1 LTDNCANQSL
11 RQRRPR
17 DKLCACLVQPPE
29 QRTPGRIDT
38 TNIANGNNKR
48 AIADRRRSSAPRLF
62 QLSGGVSAEATLDFE
77 AQRRSPIV
85 NVDIK
90 IITPVARCVGCRSL
104 HVNSLALG
112 HLRLGTCQSSN
123 S

>member
-1 LTDNCANQSL
+1 
-11 RQRRPR
+11 
-17 DKLCACLVQPPE
+17 VQPPE

-77 AQRRSPIV
+77 AKRRSPIV

-90 IITPVARCVGCRSL
+90 IITPVARCVGSRSL

-112 HLRLGTCQSSN
+112 HLRLGTCQSPN